1 MSYSVLLTGG
11 CGFIGANLVPK
22 LLAHG
27 ARVRVLDNMSLGS
40 VANLEGAEVE
50 VMEGDI
56 RDQDTVARALVGVD
70 AVIHLAAYGSVVESV
85 ADPTENFDVNVR
97 GTLTLLRACTKAG
110 VDKFIFASTGGA
122 LIGEAEPPVD
132 EESLPKPISPYG
144 ASKLCAEAYCH
155 AFAHSYRLHAVCLR
169 FANVY
174 GPYSA
179 HKRGAVTAF
188 IKALMSGEPL
198 VIYGDGSAS
207 RDFLCVDD
215 LCSGIALTLRG
226 DLEPGVV
233 LHLAS
238 GVETRIEELA
248 RTLADIAGRPDHP
261 VRYEPPRKGEVG
273 RNFASFE
280 RARQTLGFS
289 PRVSLREGL
298 ERTWRW
304 FAQQERAAAVVVEA
318 SKA

>member
-1 MSYSVLLTGG
+1 MSDSLLVTGG

-22 LLAHG
+22 LLAEG
-27 ARVRVLDNMSLGS
+27 ARVRVLDNMSRGS
-40 VANLEGAEVE
+40 VANLEGVEVE

-56 RDQDTVARALVGVD
+56 RDQDVVARALDGVGV
-70 AVIHLAAYGSVVESV
+70 VIHLAAYGSVVESV
-85 ADPTENFDVNVR
+85 AEPIENFEVNVR
-97 GTLTLLRACTKAG
+97 GTLTLLQASTRAA
-110 VDKFIFASTGGA
+110 VDKVIFASTGGA
-122 LIGEAEPPVD
+122 LIGEAEPPVNED
-132 EESLPKPISPYG
+132 SLPKPISPYG

-155 AFAHSYRLHAVCLR
+155 AFARSHDLGTLCLR

-188 IKALMSGEPL
+188 INALMSGEPM
-198 VIYGDGSAS
+198 VVYGDGSAS
-207 RDFLCVDD
+207 RDFLYVDD
-215 LCSGIALTLRG
+215 LCCGIVAALKG
-226 DLEPGVV
+226 NWEPGAV

-238 GVETRIEELA
+238 GVETTIGELG
-248 RTLADIAGRPDHP
+248 RTLADIARRPDHP
-261 VRYEPPRKGEVG
+261 IRYEPSRKGEVS

-304 FAQQERAAAVVVEA
+304 FAQREPALLVAETSNA
-318 SKA
+318 